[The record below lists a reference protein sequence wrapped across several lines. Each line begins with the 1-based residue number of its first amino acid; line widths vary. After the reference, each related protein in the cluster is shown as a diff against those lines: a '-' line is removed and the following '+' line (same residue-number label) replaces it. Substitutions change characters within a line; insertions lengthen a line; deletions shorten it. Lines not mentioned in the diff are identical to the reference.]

1 MTIVSIVSSDMFIV
15 TVIYPYRKCTNTRT
29 ICTLLSEL
37 NINGSLNHWD
47 IILIGRTMWETC
59 SEVKLFIG
67 DKLRSGNNNI
77 FVRSQEDEKGA
88 WSFTTVQDLGR
99 GRLDI
104 WHLGQ
109 MADGSVHL
117 AYWACQTFLHKMI
130 TIWLIMVASRKKW
143 SGVGATRKKVIWCI
157 RNARADFWSLS
168 APQLGCWLWLP
179 ACQCL
184 LVTVSLAGMVQW
196 VRGVNVF
203 P

>member
-1 MTIVSIVSSDMFIV
+1 MFFSQISSDSWYSELNVQNNKSHQLMTIVSIVSSDMFIV

-67 DKLRSGNNNI
+67 DKLRSGNNTI

-117 AYWACQTFLHKMI
+117 AYWACQTFFTQNDHYLANNGGFQEEMVWCGGHKEK
-130 TIWLIMVASRKKW
+130 S
-143 SGVGATRKKVIWCI
+143 
-157 RNARADFWSLS
+157 D
-168 APQLGCWLWLP
+168 
-179 ACQCL
+179 
-184 LVTVSLAGMVQW
+184 LVY
-196 VRGVNVF
+196 
-203 P
+203 